1 MRRQAERM
9 SNGVGAVGG
18 GVRLGGKREGLM
30 TLVVALQSAADVAR
44 ARAHADD
51 GDGTIYSRGG
61 W

>member
-1 MRRQAERM
+1 M